1 MNLNLNLNLNKREKV
16 TVSAAII
23 FLSVFILVQLII
35 MPVIEKRNALQNRLD
50 AKKST
55 LAEMKTLRLEYLSIQ
70 KKAESSKQGFENRT
84 AGFTLFSF
92 LDSLSGE
99 TGLKAHIAYMKPSTT
114 VAEGSGLKI
123 SRVEMKLTEITMEDL
138 TSYLFKVET
147 SKNMLMIKRLSITKT
162 EKSSG
167 LIGAVLQVETMES

>member
-1 MNLNLNLNLNKREKV
+1 MNLNLNKREKV
-16 TVSAAII
+16 VVSAAIVL
-23 FLSVFILVQLII
+23 LSVFILVQLII
-35 MPVIEKRNALQNRLD
+35 MPVIEKRDTLRNRLD
-50 AKKST
+50 AKKGI

-92 LDSLSGE
+92 LDSLAGD
-99 TGLKAHIAYMKPSTT
+99 TGLKDHIAYMKPSTT

-123 SRVEMKLTEITMEDL
+123 SRVEMKLSEITMEDL

-147 SKNMLMIKRLSITKT
+147 SKNMVMVKRLSITKT

>member
-1 MNLNLNLNLNKREKV
+1 MNLNLNKREKV
-16 TVSAAII
+16 VVSAAIVL
-23 FLSVFILVQLII
+23 LSVFILVQLII
-35 MPVIEKRNALQNRLD
+35 MPVIEKRDTLRNRLD
-50 AKKST
+50 AKKGI

-70 KKAESSKQGFENRT
+70 KKAESSKQGFENRV

-92 LDSLSGE
+92 LDRLAGE
-99 TGLKAHIAYMKPSTT
+99 TGLKDHIAYMKPSTT

-123 SRVEMKLTEITMEDL
+123 SRVEMKLSEITMEDL

-147 SKNMLMIKRLSITKT
+147 SKNMVMVKRLSITKT

>member
-1 MNLNLNLNLNKREKV
+1 MNLNLNKREKIV
-16 TVSAAII
+16 VSAAIV

-35 MPVIEKRNALQNRLD
+35 IPVIEKRDALSNRLD

-70 KKAESSKQGFENRT
+70 KKAESSKQGFKNRT

-92 LDSLSGE
+92 LDSLAGD
-99 TGLKAHIAYMKPSTT
+99 TGVKDHIAYMKPSTT

-123 SRVEMKLTEITMEDL
+123 SRVEMKLSEITLEDL

-147 SKNMLMIKRLSITKT
+147 SENMVMVKRLSITKT

-167 LIGAVLQVETMES
+167 LITAVLQVETMES